1 MTSGSF
7 SSCPVK
13 FSEAE
18 IIALNQQHRDE
29 VARLDLKVHD
39 LREWMVINVRG
50 DNRCQTWALIAS
62 GLDLLPLKNGISQSQ
77 TFTLNYPGGYDKPEI
92 KPDWRLVERKDQLDR
107 LVRDAF
113 EQSFKTNKP
122 FVPLLKELEEIGPQ
136 NTDLNLA
143 TILYENLEDEPN
155 MRNPERLMGRPEDW
169 PEVIQKLELKSNDAT
184 GNRTKLL
191 RYVIQ
196 LYSQKKEYLQRFLEE
211 VLNNQPG
218 NLIFKFAQ
226 SYLPD
231 TSYEPTFLS
240 MKHKNG
246 KATLTLKNIFS
257 TDEVSSPSSEVG
269 KMRKVVKSFF
279 AHAQNTSGNSGHF
292 QLAIPVTNALRTA
305 LSRGYP
311 FPEAEIFTKNPG
323 EPFWIGQTTAP
334 TFGGGSAAPASC
346 LAVPKPDAKVIVTQ
360 ALLEAGIKGDVSAL
374 DVIRTA
380 AIQTQEMRK
389 EFQQVILFE
398 KNENVFVVTLY
409 DLDSRETYV
418 RLQPEPLIQ
427 QPPKSQPKPTI
438 VSSSHLSEKT
448 FQDGLRGDLAC
459 RNNIR
464 SSAISALKGT
474 PSLYESEIIFE
485 KNPTGYAVTLWTTN
499 GEDHKVC
506 LTPSVEH
513 SPKGGSCS
521 VM

>member
-1 MTSGSF
+1 MTLPTGLSAF
-7 SSCPVK
+7 SQQQ
-13 FSEAE
+13 
-18 IIALNQQHRDE
+18 IAQLNQQHREE
-29 VARLDLKVHD
+29 VSKLDLTRKKVQD
-39 LREWMVINVRG
+39 VADWMIINVRG
-50 DNRCQTWALIAS
+50 DGRCQTWALIAAD
-62 GLDLLPLKNGISQSQ
+62 LELLPEKNALSQSQ
-77 TFTLNYPGGYDKPEI
+77 TFSLNFPGGYDNTGQT
-92 KPDWRLVERKDQLDR
+92 PDPR
-107 LVRDAF
+107 LVRKKDDFDQMIRTALN
-113 EQSFKTNKP
+113 QSFETKIP
-122 FVPLLKELEEIGPQ
+122 FLPLLKELPGSGVE
-136 NTDLNLA
+136 NASLLLA
-143 TILYENLEDEPN
+143 TNIFEQIDNTTD
-155 MRNPERLMGRPEDW
+155 MRNPSSIFGSNLSEW
-169 PEVIQKLELKSNDAT
+169 PEAVKKLSLVTGDENGNRAKLLNYVKEIYSQNRDFLEDFLERILGDQPGILVFNFAQNYLPNSRYAFTFFDMKSKMGTTTLSIRDLQIPEGFREPQKL
-184 GNRTKLL
+184 
-191 RYVIQ
+191 I
-196 LYSQKKEYLQRFLEE
+196 
-211 VLNNQPG
+211 
-218 NLIFKFAQ
+218 
-226 SYLPD
+226 
-231 TSYEPTFLS
+231 
-240 MKHKNG
+240 
-246 KATLTLKNIFS
+246 
-257 TDEVSSPSSEVG
+257 
-269 KMRKVVKSFF
+269 KSFL
-279 AHAQNTSGNSGHF
+279 AHPQTSSQNGGHYK
-292 QLAIPVTNALRTA
+292 LAIPVTEAIKTA
-305 LSRGYP
+305 VRNGFS
-311 FPEAEIFTKNPG
+311 FPEAEFFKKNPSDLV
-323 EPFWIGQTTAP
+323 WTKQKTAP